1 MGLLTWLRLRPPG
14 APEGAAPGNAAPESA
29 ASESGAPESG
39 GPLREAQGATG
50 GTAGQSVD
58 PDDAQWR
65 RLSGDGRRDLTPM
78 TQARMRKLS
87 LHLWE
92 SNLLAKFMIEVQIAF
107 VLAEG
112 AALKAENEDAQGWLD
127 AFWTDPINRMD
138 LKLPRKLREYKLFGE
153 QCWPVFVNPSS
164 GHVRLGYLDPEDIEA
179 VVTDPDNAEQP
190 ILIQTVRDEA
200 GNQRTFRVIVNGP
213 ERIFGDRAR
222 RLRAGATN
230 GDCFYFAKNSLSNGR
245 RGRSD
250 LLAATDYLDGY
261 DQALFGELE
270 RAGLLRSFVWD
281 VTMQGAT
288 QDDVDDKARAL
299 SAPQS
304 GGVRV
309 HNESEQWQALSPD
322 LQAADTSE
330 AMRLFRNHTLGG
342 QGIPEHW
349 FGGGGDVNRAT
360 AGEMSEPILKLLTME
375 QNEVK
380 YILEEIGTYVVRR
393 RLDPAGTSDFDPAD
407 LDGDLKPVAE
417 MPEMSAR
424 DVSGYAGALQQVVA
438 ASAAAVDRG
447 LMTDA
452 TAVRLIQAIAQR
464 IGVEVD
470 ADAEL
475 AQARQ
480 DQAARAEADSFA
492 EPPDETDPP
501 EGAGGAESPGAG

>member
-1 MGLLTWLRLRPPG
+1 MGLLSWLGLNK
-14 APEGAAPGNAAPESA
+14 AVEGTPNAEIRESH
-29 ASESGAPESG
+29 
-39 GPLREAQGATG
+39 
-50 GTAGQSVD
+50 GQSVD
-58 PDDAQWR
+58 HDDEKWR
-65 RLSGDGRRDLTPM
+65 RLSGDGRRDLAPM

-92 SNLLAKFMIEVQIAF
+92 SNLLAKFMVEVQIAF

-112 AALKAENEDAQGWLD
+112 AALKANNEDVQGWLD
-127 AFWTDPINRMD
+127 AFWDDPINRMD

-153 QCWPVFVNPSS
+153 QCWPVFVNSTT

-179 VVTDPDNAEQP
+179 VITDPDNAEQP
-190 ILIQTVRDEA
+190 ILVQTVRDSA
-200 GNQRTFRVIVNGP
+200 GDQRTFRVIVNGP

-222 RLRAGATN
+222 RLRAAARD
-230 GDCFYFAKNSLSNGR
+230 GDCFYFAKNALSNGR
-245 RGRSD
+245 RGRGD

-261 DQALFGELE
+261 DQTLFGELE
-270 RAGLLRSFVWD
+270 RTGTLRQFVWD
-281 VTMQGAT
+281 VTLQGAT
-288 QDDVDDKARAL
+288 QDQVDEKARTMA
-299 SAPQS
+299 APQS
-304 GGVRV
+304 GGVRI

-380 YILEEIGTYVVRR
+380 YILEEVGTYVVRR

-407 LDGDLKPVAE
+407 LDGDLRPVAE

-438 ASAAAVDRG
+438 AAGGAVDRG
-447 LMTDA
+447 LMTQA

-470 ADAEL
+470 AEAEL
-475 AQARQ
+475 DQARQ
-480 DQAARAEADSFA
+480 DRAARAEADSFA
-492 EPPDETDPP
+492 EPPDDETDPP
-501 EGAGGAESPGAG
+501 GGEDGDGADGGAGVGGGGTPAPGA